1 MANVSIDDVE
11 QVAKELNLLLS
22 EEQKKTVL
30 QQYQRVVMDKAESWN
45 VILKELILN
54 LEHE

>member
-1 MANVSIDDVE
+1 MANVNIDDVE
-11 QVAKELNLLLS
+11 QVAKELNLSLS
-22 EEQKKTVL
+22 REQKQIVL
-30 QQYQRVVMDKAESWN
+30 QKYQRVVMDKAESWN